1 MNGQQ
6 LAPMTVGFA
15 IAVVLILVIGFFR
28 RKRNMI
34 AHLASVKRE
43 LKKEKQWLRRG
54 EYNAAMVK
62 GRQNL
67 ELFLKLVAEFNG
79 IELDNSAQA
88 MANARS
94 SSDGRGQRETY
105 RMNGR
110 KRQRVMT
117 FQQFG
122 WWLDENGYLDRVGK
136 WELNEI
142 RVIGNKAVH
151 ENYVSK
157 EDAWNQYN
165 YMEDLLRIVKEAEN
179 DLHTEDRGSAAA
191 KLQKEIEKNRAGQY
205 CSNMILN
212 VLLEEYEIRCQKVK
226 IRLSVDAH
234 VGELPGISR
243 IHQCSILSNLM
254 NNAMEAVE
262 YLPESER
269 WIRADIHVK
278 ADYLVIAVENPFA
291 EKYLG
296 MEKGGGRGYGSR
308 ILREIA
314 KMYGGNCNVKID
326 SEKKIYKSTVIL
338 DAAGTGAEEERGR
351 TA

>member
-1 MNGQQ
+1 M
-6 LAPMTVGFA
+6 
-15 IAVVLILVIGFFR
+15 IVLIFFTICQGTLLVMNYMLFPGIPSVWNQIGIPAAAISLFTEMALIVNCY
-28 RKRNMI
+28 RNSKNKI
-34 AHLASVKRE
+34 LE
-43 LKKEKQWLRRG
+43 QEKER
-54 EYNAAMVK
+54 
-62 GRQNL
+62 L
-67 ELFLKLVAEFNG
+67 ELELNREKLEVE
-79 IELDNSAQA
+79 SAQ
-88 MANARS
+88 MQSER
-94 SSDGRGQRETY
+94 
-105 RMNGR
+105 
-110 KRQRVMT
+110 
-117 FQQFG
+117 
-122 WWLDENGYLDRVGK
+122 
-136 WELNEI
+136 LN
-142 RVIGNKAVH
+142 RRR
-151 ENYVSK
+151 
-157 EDAWNQYN
+157 
-165 YMEDLLRIVKEAEN
+165 EDLLRIVKAAEN
-179 DLHTEDRGSAAA
+179 DLHTEERGSAAE
-191 KLQKEIEKNRAGQY
+191 KIRKEIEKNRAGQY
-205 CSNMILN
+205 CANMILN

-234 VGELPGISR
+234 VGELPGISM

>member
-1 MNGQQ
+1 M
-6 LAPMTVGFA
+6 
-15 IAVVLILVIGFFR
+15 IVLILFTICQFTLLIM
-28 RKRNMI
+28 NHM
-34 AHLASVKRE
+34 
-43 LKKEKQWLRRG
+43 
-54 EYNAAMVK
+54 
-62 GRQNL
+62 
-67 ELFLKLVAEFNG
+67 LFQG
-79 IELDNSAQA
+79 IPS
-88 MANARS
+88 
-94 SSDGRGQRETY
+94 
-105 RMNGR
+105 
-110 KRQRVMT
+110 
-117 FQQFG
+117 
-122 WWLDENGYLDRVGK
+122 
-136 WELNEI
+136 
-142 RVIGNKAVH
+142 
-151 ENYVSK
+151 
-157 EDAWNQYN
+157 AWNQIGIPVVAISFFTEAVLVLNGYRN
-165 YMEDLLRIVKEAEN
+165 SKNKVLEQKKERLEHELNRMKMEEESAEVQAERLNKRREDLLRIVKEAEN

-191 KLQKEIEKNRAGQY
+191 KLQKEIEKNQAGQY

-269 WIRADIHVK
+269 WIRTDIHVK
-278 ADYLVIAVENPFA
+278 ADYLVIVVENTFA

-296 MEKGGGRGYGSR
+296 MEKGGERGYGSR
-308 ILREIA
+308 ILQEIA

>member
-1 MNGQQ
+1 M
-6 LAPMTVGFA
+6 
-15 IAVVLILVIGFFR
+15 IVLILFTICQFTLLIM
-28 RKRNMI
+28 NHM
-34 AHLASVKRE
+34 
-43 LKKEKQWLRRG
+43 
-54 EYNAAMVK
+54 
-62 GRQNL
+62 
-67 ELFLKLVAEFNG
+67 LFQG
-79 IELDNSAQA
+79 IPS
-88 MANARS
+88 
-94 SSDGRGQRETY
+94 
-105 RMNGR
+105 
-110 KRQRVMT
+110 
-117 FQQFG
+117 
-122 WWLDENGYLDRVGK
+122 
-136 WELNEI
+136 
-142 RVIGNKAVH
+142 
-151 ENYVSK
+151 
-157 EDAWNQYN
+157 AWNQIGIPVVAISFFTEAVLVVNGYRN
-165 YMEDLLRIVKEAEN
+165 SKNKVLEQKKEREDLLRIVKEAEN

-191 KLQKEIEKNRAGQY
+191 KLQKEIEKNQAGQY

-269 WIRADIHVK
+269 WIRTDIHVK

-308 ILREIA
+308 ILQEIA

-326 SEKKIYKSTVIL
+326 REKKIYKSTVIL
-338 DAAGTGAEEERGR
+338 DAAGTGAKEERGR

>member
-1 MNGQQ
+1 M
-6 LAPMTVGFA
+6 
-15 IAVVLILVIGFFR
+15 IVLIFFTICQGTLLVMNYMLFPGIPSVWNQIGIPAAAISLFTEMALIVNCY
-28 RKRNMI
+28 RNSKNKI
-34 AHLASVKRE
+34 LEQEKERLELELNREKRE
-43 LKKEKQWLRRG
+43 VE
-54 EYNAAMVK
+54 
-62 GRQNL
+62 
-67 ELFLKLVAEFNG
+67 
-79 IELDNSAQA
+79 SAQ
-88 MANARS
+88 MQSER
-94 SSDGRGQRETY
+94 
-105 RMNGR
+105 
-110 KRQRVMT
+110 
-117 FQQFG
+117 
-122 WWLDENGYLDRVGK
+122 
-136 WELNEI
+136 LN
-142 RVIGNKAVH
+142 RRR
-151 ENYVSK
+151 
-157 EDAWNQYN
+157 
-165 YMEDLLRIVKEAEN
+165 EDLLRIVKAAEN
-179 DLHTEDRGSAAA
+179 DLHTEERGSAAE
-191 KLQKEIEKNRAGQY
+191 KIRKEIEKNRAGQY
-205 CSNMILN
+205 CANMILN